1 MSKKN
6 KQFVQVNAGQII
18 KADEDTISVAVDM
31 LQVED
36 MPKGYT
42 NDKSLLAKLWSN
54 AT

>member
-6 KQFVQVNAGQII
+6 NKFVQVNAGQIV
-18 KADEDTISVAVDM
+18 KADENTVAVAVDM
-31 LQVED
+31 LQVQD

-42 NDKSLLAKLWSN
+42 NDKSLLKKLWSN